1 MPMGPKLKLPVLMPV
16 LMNVMAAGIILATTA
31 CATSDGPT
39 PTGDGLTPT
48 SLSPV
53 IATPGPTSSATP
65 SPAVVT
71 GPRYG
76 GILRQMGV
84 TDPVSFDAHV
94 AASSPDNVHNAK
106 LYNNL
111 VWNPDGNVIEPDIAE
126 RYEITGAGRTVTYYL
141 RPEVTFHDGTPLTAR
156 DVKYSLEKIMG
167 LVDGIVSPRVGT
179 IKEFIDVSRPDHGIE
194 VVDQHTVR
202 LHLVAPTASL
212 NTFLATGFAAIMP
225 EGITAEEL
233 SQNPAGSGPY
243 RIKSFERGAMWEYE
257 RNDDYFKTDLPYLDG
272 IQVFLSRSFAASEA
286 AFITGRVELNRASW
300 SQDNGPIVREMEE
313 KGQVVIRPYSTFC
326 GPQGLLLNTT
336 TPPFNNPRLR
346 EAINLA
352 LDRRAYIEVVHNGN
366 AEAALY
372 LDTGGWG
379 LAAEEIWQLP
389 GFRQP
394 KDQDLAEARKIMAQ
408 EYPDG
413 LQVTLLSRNS
423 GTYPRQAEFFT
434 GELAK
439 IGIDATV
446 TLVDRSQL
454 YPTGQALNYQI
465 MSYYF
470 CLTTGDPDELFGGY
484 FITGAS
490 RNWLGYGNPQIDRMY
505 LEQSTELDQA
515 RRRDIVR
522 QMEGIILEDLPII
535 PTAIHNLTKNH
546 YSNVRNVPL
555 GITSYMDERLEKVW
569 KDAP

>member
-1 MPMGPKLKLPVLMPV
+1 MPITPQLRLPVLMSA
-16 LMNVMAAGIILATTA
+16 LAAGLILATTA
-31 CATSDGPT
+31 CDTSSEPT
-39 PTGDGLTPT
+39 PLVQP
-48 SLSPV
+48 PV
-53 IATPGPTSSATP
+53 VATPGPASSATVFP
-65 SPAVVT
+65 TAAA
-71 GPRYG
+71 GPQYG

-84 TDPVSFDAHV
+84 SDPVSFDAHV

-111 VWNPDGNVIEPDIAE
+111 VWNPNGNVIEPDVAQ
-126 RYEITGAGRTVTYYL
+126 RYEITGTGQTVTYFL
-141 RPEVTFHDGTPLTAR
+141 RRDVRFHDGTPLTAR
-156 DVKYSLEKIMG
+156 DVKFSLEKIMG

-179 IKEFIDVSRPDHGIE
+179 IKEFVDTSRPDNGIE
-194 VVDQHTVR
+194 IVDQYAVR
-202 LHLVAPTASL
+202 LHLVAPAASL
-212 NTFLATGFAAIMP
+212 NTFLATGFAAVMP

-233 SQNPAGSGPY
+233 ARNPGGSGPY

-257 RNDDYFKTDLPYLDG
+257 RNNDYFKSGLPYLDG

-300 SQDNGPIVREMEE
+300 SQDNGPVVREMEAN
-313 KGQVVIRPYSTFC
+313 GQVVIRPYSTFC

-336 TPPFNNPRLR
+336 IPPFDNPRLR

-352 LDRRAYIEVVHNGN
+352 LDRKAYIEVVHNGN

-379 LAAEEIWQLP
+379 LAADEIWQLP

-394 KDQDLAEARKIMAQ
+394 KDQDIAEARVIMAQ

-413 LQVTLLSRNS
+413 LRVTLLSRNS

-484 FITGAS
+484 FISSAS
-490 RNWLGYGNPQIDRMY
+490 RNWLGYSNPQIDRMY
-505 LEQSTELDQA
+505 LEQSTELDLS
-515 RRRDIVR
+515 RRREIVR
-522 QMEGIILEDLPII
+522 DMERIILKDLPII

-546 YSNVRNVPL
+546 YAYVKDVPL

-569 KDAP
+569 KDTP